1 MKEWWM
7 GLTLIM
13 DDLTSLKRGE
23 TVADNSGLYNGR
35 EMDLRVRSDLLP
47 AGSIGPEHR
56 VRAFTLAGLR
66 DLLRDYGV
74 EHGPILEEAGLSAEG
89 VDDHLAW
96 ISLQKLAD
104 ALSVAARVTGDRYFA
119 LKHGSRGRFTSN
131 PLGYLLTNAPD
142 LKTGL
147 RYFARFHPV
156 LATNHL
162 EFVESAGLGRV
173 EWSYPVTMSNVTQL
187 TDFVLMRLVTRI
199 RGAAGSAWRPVAV
212 GLTHRQPAD
221 TSEYE
226 RRLGPRISFDQP
238 LNSITVAAAT
248 LALPM
253 PNADPQLFHLVKRFC
268 EEEIERQK
276 STNHPLNGI
285 REAMISCLHQGSFG
299 PQHVSKE
306 LGLTPGSLHRRLK
319 AEGTS
324 FLRLLDDT
332 RRCLAHRYL
341 LESSLKLTDI
351 AARVGYSELSAF
363 SRASRRWFGTS
374 PRSFRRRS
382 PNLEA
387 AA

>member
-1 MKEWWM
+1 
-7 GLTLIM
+7 
-13 DDLTSLKRGE
+13 
-23 TVADNSGLYNGR
+23 V
-35 EMDLRVRSDLLP
+35 
-47 AGSIGPEHR
+47 
-56 VRAFTLAGLR
+56 GLR

-147 RYFARFHPV
+147 RYFARFQPV

-162 EFVESAGLGRV
+162 EFVEGAGMGRV
-173 EWSYPVTMSNVTQL
+173 EFSYPVTMSNVIQI
-187 TDFVLMRLVTRI
+187 TDFALMRFVARI
-199 RGAAGSAWRPVAV
+199 RAAAGSHWRPVSV
-212 GLTHRQPAD
+212 GLMHRQPTD
-221 TSEYE
+221 FSEYE
-226 RRLGPRISFDQP
+226 RRLGPRIFFDQP
-238 LNSITVAAAT
+238 VNSITISAAT

-253 PNADPQLFHLVKRFC
+253 PNADPQLFKLVKRYC

-285 REAMISCLHQGSFG
+285 REAMIRCLHQGSFG
-299 PQHVSKE
+299 PQHVAKE

>member
-1 MKEWWM
+1 
-7 GLTLIM
+7 
-13 DDLTSLKRGE
+13 
-23 TVADNSGLYNGR
+23 
-35 EMDLRVRSDLLP
+35 
-47 AGSIGPEHR
+47 
-56 VRAFTLAGLR
+56 
-66 DLLRDYGV
+66 
-74 EHGPILEEAGLSAEG
+74 
-89 VDDHLAW
+89 
-96 ISLQKLAD
+96 
-104 ALSVAARVTGDRYFA
+104 
-119 LKHGSRGRFTSN
+119 
-131 PLGYLLTNAPD
+131 
-142 LKTGL
+142 
-147 RYFARFHPV
+147 V
-156 LATNHL
+156 LATNYL

-276 STNHPLNGI
+276 STNYPLNGI

>member
-1 MKEWWM
+1 MNER
-7 GLTLIM
+7 IRP
-13 DDLTSLKRGE
+13 DLNRPPVQNVG
-23 TVADNSGLYNGR
+23 
-35 EMDLRVRSDLLP
+35 
-47 AGSIGPEHR
+47 EHR
-56 VRAFTLAGLR
+56 VRAFTLLRLR
-66 DLLRDYGV
+66 DLLRGYGV
-74 EHGPILEEAGLSAEG
+74 EHRPVLEEAGLPPDL
-89 VDDHLAW
+89 VDELAW

-104 ALSVAARVTGDRYFA
+104 ALSVAARVTGDRYFG

-162 EFVESAGLGRV
+162 QFVESPSAARI
-173 EWSYPVTMSNVTQL
+173 EFSYPVTMSNVVQL
-187 TDFVLMRLVTRI
+187 TDFVLMRFVMRI
-199 RGAAGSAWRPVAV
+199 RGAAGNQWRPVAV

-226 RRLGPRISFDQP
+226 RRVGPRISFDQP
-238 LNSITVAAAT
+238 VNSITIAAAT

-253 PNADPQLFHLVKRFC
+253 PNADPQLFRLVERFC

-276 STNHPLNGI
+276 AVDHPLNGI
-285 REAMISCLHQGSFG
+285 REAMMRCLHQGSFG
-299 PQHVSKE
+299 PNHVAKE
-306 LGLTPGSLHRRLK
+306 LGLAPSSLHRRLK

-332 RRCLAHRYL
+332 RRCLTHRYL

-363 SRASRRWFGTS
+363 SRAARRWFGTS

-382 PNLEA
+382 PNLDA

>member
-1 MKEWWM
+1 
-7 GLTLIM
+7 M
-13 DDLTSLKRGE
+13 D
-23 TVADNSGLYNGR
+23 
-35 EMDLRVRSDLLP
+35 
-47 AGSIGPEHR
+47 
-56 VRAFTLAGLR
+56 
-66 DLLRDYGV
+66 
-74 EHGPILEEAGLSAEG
+74 
-89 VDDHLAW
+89 
-96 ISLQKLAD
+96 
-104 ALSVAARVTGDRYFA
+104 
-119 LKHGSRGRFTSN
+119 
-131 PLGYLLTNAPD
+131 
-142 LKTGL
+142 
-147 RYFARFHPV
+147 
-156 LATNHL
+156 
-162 EFVESAGLGRV
+162 
-173 EWSYPVTMSNVTQL
+173 
-187 TDFVLMRLVTRI
+187 
-199 RGAAGSAWRPVAV
+199 
-212 GLTHRQPAD
+212 
-221 TSEYE
+221 
-226 RRLGPRISFDQP
+226 PRISFDQP

-285 REAMISCLHQGSFG
+285 REAMIRCLHQGSFG